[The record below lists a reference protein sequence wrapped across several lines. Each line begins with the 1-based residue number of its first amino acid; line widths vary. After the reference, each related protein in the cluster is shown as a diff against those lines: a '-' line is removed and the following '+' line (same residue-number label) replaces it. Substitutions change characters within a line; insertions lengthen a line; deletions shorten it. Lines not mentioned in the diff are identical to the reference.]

1 MSTFTQHTV
10 ESAPPESRRP
20 IAEVEKRLGYL
31 PAAVGLLAESPEALG
46 GFLRLSAMVDG
57 CTLDPL
63 ARETVIM
70 TVAERNGCQLCLAMH
85 SSRLAALE
93 ADPALAQALRSSTQ
107 LGDPRLEAVR
117 TFTRRVLD
125 TTGDVGDAALA
136 EFLGQGFSRRN
147 ALEVVLAIG
156 TYTLSTYANRLVG
169 AQVDGPLAA

>member
-1 MSTFTQHTV
+1 
-10 ESAPPESRRP
+10 
-20 IAEVEKRLGYL
+20 
-31 PAAVGLLAESPEALG
+31 
-46 GFLRLSAMVDG
+46 
-57 CTLDPL
+57 
-63 ARETVIM
+63 M

-85 SSRLAALE
+85 SSRLAAFE

-136 EFLGQGFSRRN
+136 EFLGHGFSRRN

-169 AQVDGPLAA
+169 AQVDGPLAAYA